1 MCEFMKKGLEISKAY
16 FEEYGRPMLEE
27 QFPEVLPY
35 LAAGL
40 MGSGS
45 ECFGF
50 DDEVSRDHDF
60 EPGFCLFL
68 PGEDVVDRRTAFLLE
83 RAYAKLPKEFGGLKR
98 SLMQPVGG
106 PRHGVLRTEEFF
118 RERLGEGLC
127 RDLRRAAEDRADS
140 DAPERRTDTA
150 ESSGEYKAWLALPEQ
165 SLAEAV
171 NGEIFFDHYGEVSRI
186 RRGAAFYPEDVRRK
200 KLAGYLLLMAQAGQ
214 YNYTRCLAHGETAA
228 AQLAVCEFVKSACGS
243 IFLLNKVYQP
253 YYKWTFRALR
263 ALPLLFEE
271 AELLEYLLTTDNA
284 PETAEEK
291 YGVIEGIAADVIEV
305 LTDQGLTEADCGD
318 LEKHAYSVNDGI
330 ADGELR
336 NLHILA
342 GVS

>member
-1 MCEFMKKGLEISKAY
+1 MKGLELARAY

-27 QFPEVLPY
+27 QFPELLPK

-40 MGSGS
+40 TGSGS

-68 PGEDVVDRRTAFLLE
+68 PGEDVVDRRSAFLLE
-83 RAYAKLPKEFGGLKR
+83 RAYARLPKEYDGLKR

-106 PRHGVLRTEEFF
+106 ARRGVIRI
-118 RERLGEGLC
+118 
-127 RDLRRAAEDRADS
+127 S
-140 DAPERRTDTA
+140 DFLMEKTGTPDGKLTA
-150 ESSGEYKAWLALPEQ
+150 GQWLSLPEQ
-165 SLAEAV
+165 SLAELT
-171 NGEIFFDHYGEVSRI
+171 NGELYFDNAGELTRI
-186 RRGAAFYPEDVRRK
+186 REELAFFPEDVFRK
-200 KLAGYLLLMAQAGQ
+200 KLAGDLLIMAQAGQ
-214 YNYTRCLAHGETAA
+214 YNYRRCLAHGETAA
-228 AQLAVCEFVKSACGS
+228 AQLAAGEFVRHAIGAV
-243 IFLLNKVYQP
+243 FLLNRRYRL
-253 YYKWTFRALR
+253 YYKWSFRALR
-263 ALPLLFEE
+263 ALPKLSLL
-271 AELLEYLLTTDNA
+271 AELMEYLLTTDNE

-291 YGVIEGIAADVIEV
+291 ADVIEGIAADIIDE
-305 LTDQGLTEADCGD
+305 LMEQGLTEASCGD

-342 GVS
+342 GI